1 MSRIPCAFW
10 YATNLSNPRGFAFA
24 VTWKSE
30 MFPVVA
36 TRLRRLA
43 DHTEVWGVNT
53 LLELSHQGFKHCEHR
68 AYLVLIS
75 KREFFKLSQFEY
87 AISRC
92 DWRFIGFGECK
103 LYSCVHKPMPHR
115 KLRYVLTFFSFDW
128 SHLVLALW
136 HCKERVHECQI
147 VLPK

>member
-10 YATNLSNPRGFAFA
+10 YATNLSHPSSLAISVWFIL
-24 VTWKSE
+24 E

-36 TRLRRLA
+36 TRLRHFA
-43 DHTEVWGVNT
+43 DQT
-53 LLELSHQGFKHCEHR
+53 LVRSLCPHFVLSHQGCKHWEHR

-75 KREFFKLSQFEY
+75 KREFFKLGQFEH